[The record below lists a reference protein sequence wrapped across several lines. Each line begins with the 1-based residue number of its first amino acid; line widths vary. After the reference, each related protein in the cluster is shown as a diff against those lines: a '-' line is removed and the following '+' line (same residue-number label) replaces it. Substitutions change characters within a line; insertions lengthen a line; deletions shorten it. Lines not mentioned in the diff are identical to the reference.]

1 MNARFHLVTA
11 TAFAISVMLASFSFW
26 LLFSRPGMVS
36 TLVTIPVG
44 LIAGTAGFA
53 AFSYRMQ
60 TRNRTSALSLA
71 LNRRPVT
78 SGLLIGSIA
87 RDLLLRAA
95 ADSDG
100 SGPRYV
106 EQMERLAVSHF
117 DRMRLDF
124 ESSVGM
130 TGTSLDA
137 DGRTA
142 HQENGRPASGSL
154 SIAADD
160 EQFVI
165 RRGEPSDPVAIID
178 GKDRLLI
185 IRHQLPE
192 TVRQSMIEKAREGS
206 FPLHSM
212 IEVEGLDEHCVV
224 EAVHMNQDEV
234 HLMLR
239 PDMVPWSEVRLVLD
253 PEYRGRHTLPR
264 RMTAVLRSAWKIGS

>member
-1 MNARFHLVTA
+1 MNVRFRLVTA
-11 TAFAISVMLASFSFW
+11 IAFAISVALASFSLW
-26 LLFSRPGMVS
+26 LLIFQPGMAL
-36 TLVTIPVG
+36 TLATIPVG
-44 LIAGTAGFA
+44 LLAGTAGFA

-60 TRNRTSALSLA
+60 ARSRTSAFSLA

-78 SGLLIGSIA
+78 SDLLIGSIA
-87 RDLLLRAA
+87 RDLLLRTAA
-95 ADSDG
+95 ASDG

-130 TGTSLDA
+130 TGTSLDV
-137 DGRTA
+137 DGRIA

-192 TVRQSMIEKAREGS
+192 TVRQSMIEKARGGP
-206 FPLHSM
+206 FPLHSV
-212 IEVEGLDEHCVV
+212 IEVEGLGEHCVV
-224 EAVHMNQDEV
+224 EAVHMNQNEV

-239 PDMVPWSEVRLVLD
+239 PDMVPWSEVRLVLN
-253 PEYRGRHTLPR
+253 PEYHDRHTLPR
-264 RMTAVLRSAWKIGS
+264 RLMAVLRSAWKIGS

>member
-1 MNARFHLVTA
+1 MNVRFHLVTA
-11 TAFAISVMLASFSFW
+11 IALAISVALASFSFW
-26 LLFSRPGMVS
+26 LLIFRPGVGSM
-36 TLVTIPVG
+36 LATIPMG
-44 LIAGTAGFA
+44 LLAGTAGFA
-53 AFSYRMQ
+53 AFSYRIQ
-60 TRNRTSALSLA
+60 TRSRTSALSLA

-78 SGLLIGSIA
+78 SDLHIGSIA
-87 RDLLLRAA
+87 RDLLLRTAA
-95 ADSDG
+95 ASDG

-106 EQMERLAVSHF
+106 DQMERLAVSHF

-124 ESSVGM
+124 EASVGV

-137 DGRTA
+137 DGQTA

-165 RRGEPSDPVAIID
+165 RRGEPSDPIAIID

-192 TVRQSMIEKAREGS
+192 TVRQSIIGKAREGS

-212 IEVEGLDEHCVV
+212 IEVEGLHEQCIV
-224 EAVHMNQDEV
+224 EAVYMNQDEV

-239 PDMVPWSEVRLVLD
+239 PDMVPWSEVRLMLD
-253 PEYRGRHTLPR
+253 PEYHSRHTLPSR
-264 RMTAVLRSAWKIGS
+264 LIAVVRSARKIGS